1 MLMHE
6 LSSATISL
14 DDDVIGVRGSITV
27 HENKT
32 GCNRAWKLIFSDI
45 KVQMSPSKVVVMKNK
60 DLNL

>member
-1 MLMHE
+1 MHE
-6 LSSATISL
+6 LSSATISP

-45 KVQMSPSKVVVMKNK
+45 KVL
-60 DLNL
+60 DLLR